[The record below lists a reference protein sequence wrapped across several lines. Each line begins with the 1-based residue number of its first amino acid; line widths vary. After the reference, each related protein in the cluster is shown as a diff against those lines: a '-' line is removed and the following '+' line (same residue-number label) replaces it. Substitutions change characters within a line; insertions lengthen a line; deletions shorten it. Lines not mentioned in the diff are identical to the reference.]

1 MSLKNF
7 PYEFSDNYKKLY
19 DLLMNNPDHF
29 ILAMSDDKF
38 NHIFK
43 LRKILDDNI
52 IGICD
57 WFNYRKITNTF
68 KEFENTC
75 KKLNLKWILPE
86 RMLK

>member
-7 PYEFSDNYKKLY
+7 PYEFSDDYKELY
-19 DLLMNNPDHF
+19 DLLMRNTNDF
-29 ILAMSDDKF
+29 ILAMSDDKY
-38 NHIFK
+38 NNIFK
-43 LRKILDDNI
+43 LRKIREVNE